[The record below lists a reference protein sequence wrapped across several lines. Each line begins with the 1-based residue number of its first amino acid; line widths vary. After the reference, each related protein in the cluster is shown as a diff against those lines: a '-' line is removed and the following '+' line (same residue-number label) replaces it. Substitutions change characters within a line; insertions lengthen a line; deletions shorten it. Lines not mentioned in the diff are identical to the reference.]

1 MDFQSMMVDFLS
13 KTLGKSNE
21 ELTAI
26 LFKKADDGTLT
37 DQIADDALS
46 QLESLHQTH
55 LSSVREDAGKD
66 QYNEGHQKGKFEAL
80 SKEEE
85 WIKKSFNLQGKGK
98 LRDLIAE
105 AIQAGSNLTEDKVQ
119 THPLFVNAKTA
130 WEEEKAQL
138 IEAHTAQLSEA
149 TTKVERQMRF
159 NQVSPV
165 IDEALVKAGVSPEF
179 LKPAA
184 KRAFLSQFEGKDFE
198 ITETGIYIKG
208 PDGKL
213 EKDANQHPVKLDA
226 FVGKAASEWFPIEK
240 QPARQAPGA
249 DPADPAKPAT
259 KWTKENA
266 PKTQKE
272 FDAIYQTLEGEEAR
286 ELTRAYLDA
295 RAPQPAT

>member
-1 MDFQSMMVDFLS
+1 MDFQSTMMDFLS
-13 KTLGKSNE
+13 KTLGKTNE
-21 ELTAI
+21 ELTAL
-26 LFKKADDGTLT
+26 LFQKADDGTLT
-37 DQIADDALS
+37 DQISDDALS
-46 QLESLHQTH
+46 QLENLHQTH
-55 LSSVREDAGKD
+55 LQSLQDDAGKD

-85 WIKKSFNLQGKGK
+85 WLKKSYNLQGRGK

-105 AIQAGSNLTEDKVQ
+105 AIQASASLTEDKVQ

-130 WEEEKAQL
+130 WEEEKSQL
-138 IEAHTAQLSEA
+138 IESHTAQLSEA

-159 NQVSPV
+159 SQVSPV
-165 IDEALVKAGVSPEF
+165 IDEALIKAGVSPDF

-198 ITETGIYIKG
+198 VTDTGIYIKN

-213 EKDANQHPVKLDA
+213 EKDAHGHPVKLDA
-226 FVGKAASEWFPIEK
+226 FVGRAASEWFPIEK
-240 QPARQAPGA
+240 QPTRQAPGN

-272 FDAIYQTLEGEEAR
+272 FDAIYSTLEGEEAR
-286 ELTRAYLDA
+286 EFTRAFLDA
-295 RAPQPAT
+295 NAPEPAT